1 MNVETLSPKAR
12 AVYEAIAEISP
23 APAGEIAAAA
33 LRAAADKVAPSFR
46 VTPQED
52 LENRREAMEWGMRQ
66 QTQITRQE
74 LLAIA
79 DELETL

>member
-1 MNVETLSPKAR
+1 MTDLTHDAQAVLDAYTAKASI
-12 AVYEAIAEISP
+12 YPTTGI
-23 APAGEIAAAA
+23 AAA
-33 LRAAADKVAPSFR
+33 LRAAADQVVPSFR
-46 VTPQED
+46 ITPQED

-79 DELETL
+79 DQLETL